1 MTTFGIAKAALPA
14 LALVVAAFAAPV
26 QGAPRLGDE
35 DFEVFAQDAADGDEA
50 GPATR
55 RIEERRRA
63 NDGDWFRAPGNEGPE
78 DFPSA
83 EIHDAVVANA
93 RAATARAMYRRAES
107 VLHAGVRDAVRGFEQ
122 SRELRE
128 AQAAEDRAYEAL
140 QDARREALR
149 DVVDQPKYQAMQD
162 LRETLTQRI
171 ADRREGAAMAMAPPP
186 VAAAAPAARL
196 VSTNEVRPRAG
207 DDVLAMAS
215 LKLRV
220 GADARELERG
230 ALADNDKVRRARE
243 DLVEASAKVAEL
255 RENFDRTLRTNED
268 LRQARAELEDAR
280 IARVTAET
288 YLKGADLAA
297 GRALDFAYYLHRY
310 DYYRYRPYDYGYGY
324 GYGNRYGYPYYG
336 VSYIGRV
343 RR

>member
-1 MTTFGIAKAALPA
+1 MTPFGFAKAALPA
-14 LALVVAAFAAPV
+14 LALVLAAYAAPV

-35 DFEVFAQDAADGDEA
+35 DFEVFAQEAPDGDEA

-55 RIEERRRA
+55 RVEERRRA
-63 NDGDWFRAPGNEGPE
+63 NDGDWFRAPANQGPE

-83 EIHDAVVANA
+83 EIHDAVVANT

-107 VLHAGVRDAVRGFEQ
+107 ALHAGVKDAVREFER

-128 AQAAEDRAYEAL
+128 ALAAEDQAYEAL

-171 ADRREGAAMAMAPPP
+171 ADRREGAAPAPV
-186 VAAAAPAARL
+186 VAAATPGTQL
-196 VSTNEVRPRAG
+196 VSTAEVRPRAG
-207 DDVLAMAS
+207 DEVLAMAS

-220 GADARELERG
+220 GRDARELERE
-230 ALADNDKVRRARE
+230 ALADNDRVRTARE
-243 DLVEASAKVAEL
+243 DLVEASRRVAEL

-324 GYGNRYGYPYYG
+324 GGSRFGYPYYG
-336 VSYIGRV
+336 VSYIGRA

>member
-1 MTTFGIAKAALPA
+1 MAAIGFAKAAFPA
-14 LALVVAAFAAPV
+14 LALALAAFAAPAAA
-26 QGAPRLGDE
+26 APRLGDE
-35 DFEVFAQDAADGDEA
+35 DFEVFAQEAADGDEA

-63 NDGDWFRAPGNEGPE
+63 NDSDWFRAPANQGPE

-83 EIHDAVVANA
+83 EVHDAVVANT

-107 VLHAGVRDAVRGFEQ
+107 SLHAGVREAVREFEQ

-128 AQAAEDRAYEAL
+128 ALAAEDRAYEAL

-171 ADRREGAAMAMAPPP
+171 ADRREGAAPAPA
-186 VAAAAPAARL
+186 VAAAAPATRL
-196 VSTNEVRPRAG
+196 VSTAEVKPRAG

-220 GADARELERG
+220 GTDARELERE
-230 ALADNDKVRRARE
+230 ALADNDRVRRARE

-255 RENFDRTLRTNED
+255 RASFDRTLRTNED

-280 IARVTAET
+280 VARVTAET
-288 YLKGADLAA
+288 YFKGANLAA

-324 GYGNRYGYPYYG
+324 GGNRYGYPYYG
-336 VSYIGRV
+336 VSYIGRA